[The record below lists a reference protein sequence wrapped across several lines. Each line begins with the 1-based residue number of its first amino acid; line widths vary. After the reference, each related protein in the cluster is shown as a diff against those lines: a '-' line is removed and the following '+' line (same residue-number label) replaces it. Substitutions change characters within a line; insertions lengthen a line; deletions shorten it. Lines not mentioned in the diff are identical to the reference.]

1 MHDLQRAAS
10 KPAAIFISLFVL
22 MFLTSAGKLKPGGGN
37 SVVFLNTSHNFGQI
51 KEGTNPTYTF
61 SFTNLGDTSI
71 TITGVHSICGCTI
84 PEYSKKMVKPGDS
97 GNIMVTYH
105 SEGRPGPFK
114 KSIIVSTDGTPHT
127 IELIV
132 SGIVMP
138 KPIKG
143 TDVTPIGGLTFSVG
157 TVNFGDIVQNEW
169 ARKTIIMMNSAPY
182 PIKIDSVKH
191 PENVQISYPEFP
203 VLTGEKME
211 IGINFRPGKKQTGE
225 YDDII
230 TLKTNDRSVP
240 DKIIYLSAF
249 ILPKRENNKKGPVA
263 KFDTY
268 YKNLGNVLQGKTEDI
283 TFHFRNTGNDT
294 LKVLQ
299 VIPSCGCTVVHLS
312 KWSLVPGDSASLEM
326 STDTW
331 SKFGQIQ
338 KDVVVKT
345 NDPQQPERQLV
356 VDFNVVS
363 HPDVSDLD
371 KNILKEGQKAMIF
384 TGKCQSC
391 HVTPG
396 IGKSGKA
403 LYMVSC
409 EMCHGKAGKQRL
421 KKLPGI
427 PFNQQFLSAIKG
439 KTLYQFIANGTPDIR
454 KRQMMPGFLKKNGG
468 PLSNEQVLSLVK
480 YLKSLKNQKH

>member
-10 KPAAIFISLFVL
+10 KSATIFIGLL
-22 MFLTSAGKLKPGGGN
+22 GIMFLISAGMLKPGGGN
-37 SVVFLNTSHNFGQI
+37 SVVFLNTSYSFGQI
-51 KEGTNPTYTF
+51 KEGTNPSYSF

-71 TITGVHSICGCTI
+71 SITGVHSICGCTI
-84 PEYSKKMVKPGDS
+84 PEYSKNPVKPGES
-97 GNIMVTYH
+97 GNIVVTYH
-105 SEGRPGPFK
+105 SGGRPGPFK
-114 KSIIVSTDGTPHT
+114 KSIIVSTDGSPHT
-127 IELIV
+127 IDLEI

-138 KPIKG
+138 KPLKG
-143 TDVTPIGGLTFSVG
+143 TDVTSIGGLAFSVG
-157 TVNFGDIVQNEW
+157 TVNFGDIVQNER
-169 ARKTIIMMNSAPY
+169 ARKNVMMLNNAPY
-182 PIKIDSVKH
+182 PIKIDSVIH
-191 PENVQISYPEFP
+191 PAHIQVSYPEFP

-211 IGINFRPGKKQTGE
+211 IGLNFKPSKNQAGE

-230 TLKTNDRSVP
+230 TLKTNDRHVP

-249 ILPKRENNKKGPVA
+249 ILPKRGKKLMEPVA

-268 YKNLGNVLQGKTEDI
+268 YKNLGNVLQGKAENI
-283 TFHFRNTGNDT
+283 TFHFSNIGNDT

-312 KWSLVPGDSASLEM
+312 KWSLAPGDSASLEM

-345 NDPQQPERQLV
+345 NDPQQPEHQLV

-363 HPDVSDLD
+363 HPDISDLNKD
-371 KNILKEGQKAMIF
+371 ILKVGQKAMIF

-396 IGKSGKA
+396 IGKRGKA
-403 LYMVSC
+403 LYVVSC
-409 EMCHGKAGKQRL
+409 EMCHGTAGKQRL

-427 PFNQQFLSAIKG
+427 PFNQQFLSSVNE
-439 KTLYQFIANGTPDIR
+439 KTLYQFIANGTPDTR
-454 KRQMMPGFLKKNGG
+454 KKQMMPGFLQKNGG